1 MTDKPEYQ
9 YQIVR
14 EERVYQGFFNLLKI
28 ELKHTLFHG
37 GWSRVLTR
45 ELFQRGNCVA
55 VVPYD
60 PETDQVIL
68 IEQFRVGTLK
78 NEDPKWM
85 LEIVAGAI
93 EPGETPEQVAIREL
107 HEEAGCTPKKI
118 KQVTEFYTSPGG
130 SSEKITLFCAWVE
143 AGQAGGIHG
152 LDDEDEDILVHVVSF
167 EEAMAKVESGEI
179 NSGIPILGLQ
189 WLALHKEQ
197 LRQEWLG

>member
-1 MTDKPEYQ
+1 MTKKFEYQ
-9 YQIVR
+9 YQIV
-14 EERVYQGFFNLLKI
+14 EEETVYQGFFNLLKI
-28 ELKHTLFHG
+28 KLKHTLFHG

-60 PETDQVIL
+60 PVTDQVVL

-93 EPGETPEQVAIREL
+93 EAGETPEQVAIREL
-107 HEEAGCTPKKI
+107 HEEAGCGSRKLKR
-118 KQVTEFYTSPGG
+118 VTEFYTSPGG
-130 SSEKITLFCAWVE
+130 SSEKITLFCAWVD
-143 AGQAGGIHG
+143 ASQAGGIHG
-152 LDDEDEDILVHVVSF
+152 LDDEDEDILVHVVSLD
-167 EEAMAKVESGEI
+167 EAMAKVESGEI

-189 WLALHKEQ
+189 WLALHREQ
-197 LRQEWLG
+197 LRREWLD